1 MPEVGALWA
10 GLFSA
15 GLNSHPN
22 LTHEGFPSQ
31 APWAASSQLFPAGT
45 TSFRALRWEQK
56 GLGGG
61 GASWWEPLPLPELS
75 ASSPARPA
83 VWPWFLSRL
92 LPVLPLTDIVSM
104 GIYISLTTLSPNGI
118 KSKASDK

>member
-45 TSFRALRWEQK
+45 FLAWGGSPR
-56 GLGGG
+56 GGG
-61 GASWWEPLPLPELS
+61 GGGELVGTSS
-75 ASSPARPA
+75 ASRALSLFPSAPSGLALVLEPSAARA
-83 VWPWFLSRL
+83 
-92 LPVLPLTDIVSM
+92 
-104 GIYISLTTLSPNGI
+104 
-118 KSKASDK
+118 ASDRHR

>member
-61 GASWWEPLPLPELS
+61 ARAGGNLFRFPSSQPLPQRAQRFGPGS
-75 ASSPARPA
+75 
-83 VWPWFLSRL
+83 
-92 LPVLPLTDIVSM
+92 
-104 GIYISLTTLSPNGI
+104 
-118 KSKASDK
+118 

>member
-61 GASWWEPLPLPELS
+61 GELVGTSS
-75 ASSPARPA
+75 ASRALSLFPSAPSGLALVLEPSAARA
-83 VWPWFLSRL
+83 
-92 LPVLPLTDIVSM
+92 
-104 GIYISLTTLSPNGI
+104 
-118 KSKASDK
+118 ASDRHR